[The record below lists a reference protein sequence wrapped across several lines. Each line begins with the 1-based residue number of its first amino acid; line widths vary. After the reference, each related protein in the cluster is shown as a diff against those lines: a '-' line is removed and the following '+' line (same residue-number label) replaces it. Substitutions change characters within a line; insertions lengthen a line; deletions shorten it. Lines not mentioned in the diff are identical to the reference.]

1 MLNTPEPPLQQQQ
14 PTVQQPT
21 EMDTNEVQ
29 LHQKSTSDEQKS
41 TLDEQPKQLR
51 QQVEELR
58 LLIASKVTNEKVL
71 IKVFQ
76 KLDKDN
82 NGSLSPK
89 EFQVL
94 VKNITKKNPEP
105 ALIQGIFQTAQTM
118 RNDDTLALS
127 NEEISLD
134 TLRSFLKVSAGQSG
148 K

>member
-1 MLNTPEPPLQQQQ
+1 MLNAAEPSLQQQQ

-29 LHQKSTSDEQKS
+29 LHQKFTSDEQS
-41 TLDEQPKQLR
+41 KQLR

-71 IKVFQ
+71 IKVFK

-89 EFQVL
+89 EFHVL
-94 VKNITKKNPEP
+94 VKNITEKKTEP
-105 ALIQGIFQTAQTM
+105 ALIHGIWQTAQTM

-134 TLRSFLKVSAGQSG
+134 TLRSFLKV
-148 K
+148 